1 MHRKPEDDLE
11 LRLIEL
17 PSVQTND
24 HFDDAADDE
33 DHGGDGDD
41 VGEESLID
49 ERDGCEQ
56 QLLRLDRALLYSS
69 AEQDE
74 DWVFLPGGLDGE
86 RDFRVAGV
94 EQVQA
99 RRRAERV
106 WGRAL
111 RMAEEASPYAAASVE
126 ARIRWQGF
134 CRRGEVRA
142 RMRELS
148 ARLAAFDDLTP
159 LPAAVA

>member
-1 MHRKPEDDLE
+1 MRRKPLDELDLRLVERAAVTDPADLEDD
-11 LRLIEL
+11 
-17 PSVQTND
+17 
-24 HFDDAADDE
+24 AE
-33 DHGGDGDD
+33 DGAEDTPQ
-41 VGEESLID
+41 ID

-69 AEQDE
+69 AEGDD
-74 DWVFLPGGLDGE
+74 DWVYLPGGLDGE
-86 RDFRVAGV
+86 QDFRVAGV

-111 RMAEEASPYAAASVE
+111 RMAEEVSPYAAASVE

-148 ARLAAFDDLTP
+148 ARLETFDDLTP
-159 LPAAVA
+159 VPAAVA